1 MDIVR
6 EEMDMIT
13 TRDGHADA
21 AMSDSC
27 RLMRICDHVECVS
40 AEKSDGAMKKNKSS
54 RKLPFLNP
62 KFTFRVPKSHKSEWV
77 KNENFVLLFDAA
89 HGDMRRFMSP

>member
-1 MDIVR
+1 MDIVG

-40 AEKSDGAMKKNKSS
+40 AEKSDGAMKKKQKSS
-54 RKLPFLNP
+54 FLTRILPFMFPNLTNLHGL
-62 KFTFRVPKSHKSEWV
+62 KMEIC
-77 KNENFVLLFDAA
+77 LLFDVA
-89 HGDMRRFMSP
+89 HSDMRRFMSP